1 MVHEQDHDQIPVPPR
16 NDTGIS
22 LLFLRTSE
30 ILSKQAKD
38 NQNHSSPSPA
48 RITKV
53 HVPNSRGQS
62 NSACQGPTKNIDG
75 TNKNTRPNIKANPAL
90 RPRAVLSSPDN
101 DGMIGSRNRFLED
114 KSSKSIRVKLPAQA
128 KVMDN
133 QVKTAR
139 LLNTKEGSKEISE
152 DKSSL
157 TLKQN
162 A

>member
-1 MVHEQDHDQIPVPPR
+1 MPKYSHPTQQLVFLFLDFEVYPTVKVMVHEQDHDQIPVPPR

-30 ILSKQAKD
+30 ILSKQG
-38 NQNHSSPSPA
+38 S
-48 RITKV
+48 
-53 HVPNSRGQS
+53 
-62 NSACQGPTKNIDG
+62 TKNIDG
-75 TNKNTRPNIKANPAL
+75 TNKNTRHNIKANPAL

-114 KSSKSIRVKLPAQA
+114 KSSKSIKVKLPAQA
-128 KVMDN
+128 KIMDN
-133 QVKTAR
+133 QVKAAR